1 MKPITVKRREN
12 NAVISI
18 RGRQYY
24 DENTSDSIE
33 LTTDGSFEKQGDA
46 YLISYDETAVTG
58 LDGTRTT
65 ILVEPCNRITLTR
78 ISDVSQ
84 SLIFEPGTRSN
95 GHYTIEDNDMTLTID
110 AGRVINRLNDKGGS
124 LFVDY
129 QLEINSQL
137 MSKNNFLIKIREAGT
152 PLCRTRSEG
161 RQSESGCNGG
171 REHA

>member
-1 MKPITVKRREN
+1 
-12 NAVISI
+12 
-18 RGRQYY
+18 
-24 DENTSDSIE
+24 
-33 LTTDGSFEKQGDA
+33 
-46 YLISYDETAVTG
+46 
-58 LDGTRTT
+58 
-65 ILVEPCNRITLTR
+65 
-78 ISDVSQ
+78 
-84 SLIFEPGTRSN
+84 
-95 GHYTIEDNDMTLTID
+95 MTLTID

>member
-65 ILVEPCNRITLTR
+65 ILVEPCNRITLT
-78 ISDVSQ
+78 
-84 SLIFEPGTRSN
+84 P
-95 GHYTIEDNDMTLTID
+95 IEDNDMTLTID